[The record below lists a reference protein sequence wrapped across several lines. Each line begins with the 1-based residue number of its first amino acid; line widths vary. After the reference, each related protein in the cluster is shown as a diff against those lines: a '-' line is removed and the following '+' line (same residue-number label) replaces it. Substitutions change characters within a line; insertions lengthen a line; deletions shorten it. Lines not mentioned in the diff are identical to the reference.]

1 MLISIAIILLVLIY
15 TIIKHL
21 LSKSGQCYLIDSY
34 GLDSKKLESLSKQD
48 IRALRASINQLRK
61 QNDAFGLEEL
71 LRRYRP

>member
-1 MLISIAIILLVLIY
+1 MLISIATIFLVLIY
-15 TIIKHL
+15 TMIKHL
-21 LSKSGQCYLIDSY
+21 LSKSVQRYLIDSY

>member
-1 MLISIAIILLVLIY
+1 MLISIATIFLVLIY
-15 TIIKHL
+15 TMIKHL
-21 LSKSGQCYLIDSY
+21 LSKSVQRYLIDSY
-34 GLDSKKLESLSKQD
+34 GFDSKKLESLSKQD

>member
-1 MLISIAIILLVLIY
+1 MLISIATIFLVLIY
-15 TIIKHL
+15 TMIKHL
-21 LSKSGQCYLIDSY
+21 LSKSVQRYLIDSY
-34 GLDSKKLESLSKQD
+34 GLDSKKLESLNKQD

>member
-15 TIIKHL
+15 TIINHL
-21 LSKSGQCYLIDSY
+21 LSKSGQRYLIDSY
-34 GLDSKKLESLSKQD
+34 GLDSKKLETLSKQD

>member
-21 LSKSGQCYLIDSY
+21 LSQSGQRYLIDSY